1 VRDVTGKPQH
11 SIFVPAGHCGQ
22 PYLAKEAAMAIRA
35 LIEREI
41 KSGSEIKLH
50 QLLLKLRAKAM
61 QAKGYISGETLRA
74 LDNPNKFLVISTWNS
89 LAEWETWDK
98 DPVRM
103 EVQEEVDKLLRYP
116 SKTSIYIYG

>member
-1 VRDVTGKPQH
+1 
-11 SIFVPAGHCGQ
+11 
-22 PYLAKEAAMAIRA
+22 MAIRA

-41 KSGSEIKLH
+41 KAGSELKLH
-50 QLLLKLRAKAM
+50 QLLLQLRAKAM

-98 DPVRM
+98 DPIRM
-103 EVQEEVDKLLRYP
+103 GVQEEVDKLLRYP